1 MTMTANS
8 PTSAEIT
15 LDEDTLWAAIVTGDA
30 ASTAGFIYGVTSTKI
45 YCRPGCSSRRPR
57 RDRVRF
63 FADTTGARAAG
74 FRACRK
80 CRPDAA
86 EAPEESVLRAV
97 ALIEAACGADGE
109 GRLPTLV
116 DLGQATG
123 LSPSH
128 LQKRFKAQLGVSPR
142 AFSDRLRREA
152 LRDGLRAGEGVAG
165 ATYGAGYGSSSRIY
179 EAGGARLGMT
189 PATYAKRGRG
199 AEISFSIA
207 ESSLG
212 RLLVGA
218 TARGVCAVYLG
229 DNDSELED
237 ELRDEFPAAA
247 IRRDRDALEA
257 HVAHV
262 LATLDS
268 GTPSSALTLDVRAS
282 AFQAQVWEALRAIP
296 VGETRTYG
304 EIARTL
310 GVPKGARAVGRAC
323 ATNPV
328 SLVIPCHRAVRED
341 GGLGGY
347 RWGLERKQAL
357 LDRERE

>member
-1 MTMTANS
+1 MTANA
-8 PTSAEIT
+8 PASAEIT
-15 LDEDTLWAAIVTGDA
+15 RDEDTLWAAIVTRDA
-30 ASTAGFIYGVTSTKI
+30 ASTGGFIYGVTSTKI

-57 RDRVRF
+57 RDRVRY
-63 FADTTGARAAG
+63 FADTSGARAAG

-97 ALIEAACGADGE
+97 ALIEAACGPDGE

-116 DLGQATG
+116 DLGRATG

-142 AFSDRLRREA
+142 AYADRLRRAA
-152 LRDGLRAGEGVAG
+152 LRDGLRAGDSVAG

-207 ESSLG
+207 NSSLG

-229 DNDSELED
+229 DDDSELED
-237 ELRDEFPAAA
+237 ELRAEFPAAA

-262 LATLDS
+262 LDTLENRYPVD
-268 GTPSSALTLDVRAS
+268 RAHPRCPRQRLPGPGLGS
-282 AFQAQVWEALRAIP
+282 LARNSCRRNPNLRRNRPHPRRAQGRPRGGPRLRHQH
-296 VGETRTYG
+296 
-304 EIARTL
+304 
-310 GVPKGARAVGRAC
+310 
-323 ATNPV
+323 PV

-347 RWGLERKQAL
+347 RWGLARKQAL